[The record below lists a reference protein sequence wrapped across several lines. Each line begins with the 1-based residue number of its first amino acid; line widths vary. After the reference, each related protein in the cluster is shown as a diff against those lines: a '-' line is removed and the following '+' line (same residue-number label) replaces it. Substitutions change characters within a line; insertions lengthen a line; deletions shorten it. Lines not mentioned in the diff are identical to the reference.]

1 MMSLQHFRLTTIL
14 LALVCFVMPWFQF
27 RCDGPD
33 GSEWMVEQS
42 GLQAAYGGV
51 SKYANGRLVEG
62 GAKIPEEPDHEPAWL
77 LTVFASALVL
87 ALLASQWMRRGNP
100 RWLAVTL
107 LSAVAAGALIAQI
120 VNGFP
125 IFDHIPMGIPKEEI
139 EYTPWYW
146 IAIATTIVTPI
157 ASLLEWPQL
166 RSVNPRLDEPTV
178 ERPAWGE

>member
-1 MMSLQHFRLTTIL
+1 MNLQHFRLTTIL
-14 LALVCFVMPWFQF
+14 LALVCFVMPWFQI
-27 RCDGPD
+27 RCNGPD
-33 GSEWMVEQS
+33 GSELKIEQS

-62 GAKIPEEPDHEPAWL
+62 GMKVPQEPDHEPAWL
-77 LTVFASALVL
+77 LTVHAAALVL
-87 ALLASQWMRRGNP
+87 ALLASQWMKRGNP

-107 LSAVAAGALIAQI
+107 LSGVAAGVLIAQI

-125 IFDHIPMGIPKEEI
+125 MLKDAPKDKI

-146 IAIATTIVTPI
+146 IAIASSIAAPIV
-157 ASLLEWPQL
+157 SLCERVQL
-166 RSVNPRLDEPTV
+166 RQVSPPLDEPTV